1 MLWERES
8 PALPGGDERLQAFRH
23 CEGQP
28 QRASRWRTPCQLHRK
43 MAAAT
48 APGPR
53 APQAEGGGSAAA
65 SALSMER
72 IQSLTDLADLEAAYS
87 RLCEEEVRVWGRAR
101 EAAGPPVGPRGRS
114 LLQPS
119 AVPTAAASLSPLP

>member
-28 QRASRWRTPCQLHRK
+28 QRASRWRPPRQLHRK

-53 APQAEGGGSAAA
+53 APGGEGSGSAAA

-87 RLCEEEVRVWGRAR
+87 RLCEEEVRVWGRGLRWVPAV
-101 EAAGPPVGPRGRS
+101 AGS
-114 LLQPS
+114 S
-119 AVPTAAASLSPLP
+119 SPLLFFSRRDALQ

>member
-1 MLWERES
+1 
-8 PALPGGDERLQAFRH
+8 
-23 CEGQP
+23 
-28 QRASRWRTPCQLHRK
+28 

-53 APQAEGGGSAAA
+53 APGGEGGGSAA

-72 IQSLTDLADLEAAYS
+72 IQSLTDLADLEAAYN

-101 EAAGPPVGPRGRS
+101 EAAGPPVGPRGPS
-114 LLQPS
+114 LLQPA
-119 AVPTAAASLSPLP
+119 AVLTAAASASRFP

>member
-1 MLWERES
+1 
-8 PALPGGDERLQAFRH
+8 
-23 CEGQP
+23 
-28 QRASRWRTPCQLHRK
+28 

-53 APQAEGGGSAAA
+53 APGGEGGGLTA

-87 RLCEEEVRVWGRAR
+87 RLCEEEVCGRRAR
-101 EAAGPPVGPRGRS
+101 EAAGPSAAIGYGGAGRGGPGGAGRGTPEAFAAPAPS
-114 LLQPS
+114 GPLLWWQGERVPRCHGSPS
-119 AVPTAAASLSPLP
+119 RPDPFQRD